1 MTLRRC
7 VDALRIRTHE
17 RGRLHARTMKPR
29 ERELRAAAN
38 DMLGQL
44 GPKKVLRDAI
54 DLGLK
59 VARDDVF
66 REYLA
71 ARGWVVVGV
80 IFVFLLVSTVCSV
93 DLMFSVARQMSPSPL
108 WLKGFAVIVGATV
121 WAGGLLAQTYVF
133 LLWLEARAARK
144 RREERGIR
152 LEVPGGILA
161 YLKYSRALPPWIVI
175 VVCVGLPLAIM
186 ARQAPL
192 VASALALLAIAAP
205 AAYWKLDT

>member
-1 MTLRRC
+1 
-7 VDALRIRTHE
+7 
-17 RGRLHARTMKPR
+17 MKPR
-29 ERELRAAAN
+29 ERELRTAAN

-175 VVCVGLPLAIM
+175 LVCVGLPLAIM